1 MFFQRNLYLEKGTS
15 KKMSKEKKRLYA
27 KLLILVVCLFIV
39 LRIFVLIW
47 SRYESEATS
56 NANVDIAFYLLNEDF
71 QEMTLNLA
79 EIFPQDNAYVYTFSI
94 GNEEGEKTAEIDLSY
109 DLKIRTTTNL
119 PLTYSLYMNQDY
131 EDENAINKIETNEI
145 EQDEDGTYFRT
156 MTTETETLFYKEPK
170 TNVYQLIVH
179 FPANYNTIEY
189 QDIIEMLEITID
201 SRQLT

>member
-1 MFFQRNLYLEKGTS
+1 M
-15 KKMSKEKKRLYA
+15 
-27 KLLILVVCLFIV
+27 
-39 LRIFVLIW
+39 
-47 SRYESEATS
+47 
-56 NANVDIAFYLLNEDF
+56 
-71 QEMTLNLA
+71 
-79 EIFPQDNAYVYTFSI
+79 
-94 GNEEGEKTAEIDLSY
+94 SY

-131 EDENAINKIETNEI
+131 EDENAINRIETNEI